1 MVRTINIF
9 YNNRPVQAAVELK
22 NRAGVWLKAK
32 KLALTPGQTE
42 VKVDL
47 PLPITCCNLKIEF
60 AAFYENLNASSEM
73 LQCPRCS
80 ASVPVII
87 IMCFLKIRLL
97 ISIACYPV

>member
-80 ASVPVII
+80 ASVPVNHNG
-87 IMCFLKIRLL
+87 FFF
-97 ISIACYPV
+97 